1 MVYDDEILID
11 DDMKA
16 ALDSHFLAIE
26 GGTSGDQFGG
36 VSYLLN
42 GQPFAIL
49 MEGVVA
55 LRLAPK
61 ILLRGLTL
69 AGVSPFRPPSLDN
82 PIRGW
87 VQFVLLLPEDVPE
100 LEGWFQAA
108 MDNVK

>member
-1 MVYDDEILID
+1 M
-11 DDMKA
+11 
-16 ALDSHFLAIE
+16 
-26 GGTSGDQFGG
+26 
-36 VSYLLN
+36 
-42 GQPFAIL
+42 
-49 MEGVVA
+49 
-55 LRLAPK
+55 
-61 ILLRGLTL
+61 LRGLTL